1 MKTNKANANTR
12 KNTKTS
18 KGKNQN
24 PVNAET
30 TALQPQEMTAADEQ
44 PIVENDANKT
54 AETASA
60 EIVGEGAADVS
71 APEPACEPE
80 MRLRQRMPLPLHCFR
95 RTHRPRRSGQF
106 PERQCLPC

>member
-30 TALQPQEMTAADEQ
+30 TALQPQEMTAADERS
-44 PIVENDANKT
+44 IVENDATKT
-54 AETASA
+54 A
-60 EIVGEGAADVS
+60 
-71 APEPACEPE
+71 
-80 MRLRQRMPLPLHCFR
+80 
-95 RTHRPRRSGQF
+95 
-106 PERQCLPC
+106 